1 MKTVVIGA
9 GLLGLT
15 TAHHLRRLGHEVCVV
30 DRADGPGR
38 ETSFANG
45 GMLHA
50 SQANPWNQPGVFL
63 HTLKMLGREDSAL
76 LLRASALVRVTWR

>member
-1 MKTVVIGA
+1 MSTVVIGA

-15 TAHHLRRLGHEVCVV
+15 TAFFLRRHGAEVLVI
-30 DRADGPGR
+30 DRQPGAGL

-50 SQANPWNQPGVFL
+50 SQASPWSTAF
-63 HTLKMLGREDSAL
+63 S
-76 LLRASALVRVTWR
+76 VRPLPP